1 MRLARLCR
9 DSVVLAVPAMF
20 YCAGNARAQRTAASV
35 DVGAVALRYADTV
48 NATAA
53 VLTPDVRMD
62 WSQASAEA
70 LATLSQ
76 FAGGGWSAQGLVSAS
91 LFTPRS
97 RGFFGE
103 LAGYAGGSTHQDATR
118 TGEALTNARIHFS
131 RSGSGA
137 FVGAGG
143 GTTWDGSGWRRVLL
157 GEIGAWADF
166 GAGTTVLKVSPVS
179 VDDSAKYVDGQIAV
193 NWTSGR
199 LDLSALA
206 ATRWGS
212 RLPFDPSGTRTW
224 ASVAITAWAT
234 PVFGIVGAA
243 GTYPVDPTQGFP
255 GGRFVSLGIRLA
267 SGRRNAL
274 KSGESPQGM
283 ESVRTEVPAGL
294 SPAADLFRVEA
305 RPQGVVML
313 MVHAPSARRV
323 EVNGD
328 FTGWTPVD
336 LKQTSGGWWAL
347 AMPIAPGKYDMNL
360 RVDGGAWI
368 VPPGLLGM
376 KDEFEGSVGLLIVE

>member
-1 MRLARLCR
+1 MRLAHLCR
-9 DSVVLAVPAMF
+9 DSVVLAVPALF

-35 DVGAVALRYADTV
+35 DAGVVALRYADTV

-53 VLTPDVRMD
+53 AITPDVRMD

-70 LATLSQ
+70 LATISQ

-103 LAGYAGGSTHQDATR
+103 LAGFAGGSTHQDATR

-131 RSGSGA
+131 RGGSGA
-137 FVGAGG
+137 FVGGGG
-143 GTTWDGSGWRRVLL
+143 GTTWDGSGWRRILL

-166 GAGTTVLKVSPVS
+166 PGGTTVLKVNPVS

-193 NWTSGR
+193 NWTSER

-206 ATRWGS
+206 ATRLGS
-212 RLPFDPSGTRTW
+212 RLPFDPTGTRTW

-234 PVFGIVGAA
+234 PVLGIVGAA
-243 GTYPVDPTQGFP
+243 GTYPIDPTQGFP
-255 GGRFVSLGIRLA
+255 GGRFISLGLRLA
-267 SGRRNAL
+267 SGHRNAL
-274 KSGESPQGM
+274 RSEKSFHGT
-283 ESVRTEVPAGL
+283 ESVLTEAPGGL
-294 SPAADLFRVEA
+294 LAAADAFRVEA
-305 RPQGVVML
+305 GPQGVVML

-323 EVNGD
+323 EINGD

-347 AMPIAPGKYDMNL
+347 AMSIAPGKYDMNL
-360 RVDGGAWI
+360 RVDGGSWI
-368 VPPGLLGM
+368 VPPGLLEM

>member
-1 MRLARLCR
+1 
-9 DSVVLAVPAMF
+9 
-20 YCAGNARAQRTAASV
+20 
-35 DVGAVALRYADTV
+35 
-48 NATAA
+48 
-53 VLTPDVRMD
+53 
-62 WSQASAEA
+62 
-70 LATLSQ
+70 
-76 FAGGGWSAQGLVSAS
+76 
-91 LFTPRS
+91 
-97 RGFFGE
+97 
-103 LAGYAGGSTHQDATR
+103 
-118 TGEALTNARIHFS
+118 
-131 RSGSGA
+131 
-137 FVGAGG
+137 
-143 GTTWDGSGWRRVLL
+143 LL

-166 GAGTTVLKVSPVS
+166 GAATTVLKVSPVS

-193 NWTSGR
+193 NWTSER

-212 RLPFDPSGTRTW
+212 RLPFDPSATRTW

-234 PVFGIVGAA
+234 PVLGIVGAA

-255 GGRFVSLGIRLA
+255 GGRFASLGIRLA

-274 KSGESPQGM
+274 KSGKSPQGM